1 MGARRK
7 PLRPKIPGRQD
18 SKKVVEAIIAAAT
31 ELLQTG
37 GLESFTTNHI
47 AERAG
52 VGVASVYRYFA
63 NKEAIIAEIDHRN
76 RRENAEQMKAALA
89 LLEDDFGEALRGMLR
104 HFLDVSGPRGR
115 LRRTVVSEVPLS
127 WVAPNAAATL
137 ESLIV
142 ACTGSLAKLLPTVPV
157 PEIRRRLH
165 VAFHAVQGVAIG
177 QLVFP
182 LADLDL
188 EAAVSLMEPMV
199 LAVLLAPPPSAAGR

>member
-1 MGARRK
+1 M
-7 PLRPKIPGRQD
+7 
-18 SKKVVEAIIAAAT
+18 EAIIAAAT

-89 LLEDDFGEALRGMLR
+89 LLEKNFVDALRGMLR

-127 WVAPNAAATL
+127 WVAPNAASTL

-142 ACTGSLAKLLPTVPV
+142 ACTGSMKKLHPTVPV

-188 EAAVSLMEPMV
+188 EAAVSLVEPMV